1 MSCVARKISYAF
13 QRIAKEAHRP
23 YYAIYI
29 QLNIGN
35 SSHTPERQAVFKV
48 AAGDA
53 LFALRRLWAG
63 GFLGVQAI
71 GLDLFIGCHY
81 GSNGSGRGEQGG
93 IIESC

>member
-13 QRIAKEAHRP
+13 QRIAEETHRSHN
-23 YYAIYI
+23 AKYI

-53 LFALRRLWAG
+53 LFALRRPRAG
-63 GFLGVQAI
+63 GFLGVQAV
-71 GLDLFIGCHY
+71 GLDLFRTPLR
-81 GSNGSGRGEQGG
+81 SDGSGRGEQGG
-93 IIESC
+93 IIGSC